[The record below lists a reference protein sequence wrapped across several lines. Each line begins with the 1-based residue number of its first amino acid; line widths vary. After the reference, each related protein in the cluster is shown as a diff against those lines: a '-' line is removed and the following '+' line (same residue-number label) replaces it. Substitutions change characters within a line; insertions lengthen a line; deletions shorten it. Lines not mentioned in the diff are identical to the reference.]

1 MGLDIVCRGTSV
13 RVGSYSGV
21 HLQRI
26 GFLRAEALRLREED
40 RHEEADRV
48 LACIRSASEI
58 HYDLVRGLEKVLLP
72 GTYAFVYHS
81 DCDGSWDADDAAAIL
96 EALGRFRLFLRAIP
110 EFKHRLDGK
119 DRYYLEDILSLS
131 VRTGEFIYFM

>member
-1 MGLDIVCRGTSV
+1 MGLDIRCIDTFV

-21 HLQRI
+21 HIQRI

-58 HYDLVRGLEKVLLP
+58 HYDLVLRLKNVLLP

-81 DCDGSWDADDAAAIL
+81 DCDGSWEADEAEAIL
-96 EALGRFRLFLRAIP
+96 DALGRFRPFLRAIP
-110 EFKHRLDGK
+110 EFKDRLDEE